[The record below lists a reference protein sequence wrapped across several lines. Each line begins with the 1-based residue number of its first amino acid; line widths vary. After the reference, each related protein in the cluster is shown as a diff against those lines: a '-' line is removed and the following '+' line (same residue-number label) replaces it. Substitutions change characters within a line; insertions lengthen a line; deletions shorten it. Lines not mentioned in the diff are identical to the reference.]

1 MTTPANRK
9 GGLGALVRLRAVR
22 EQDSRTGLST
32 ALAEER
38 HAEGAIEDLEHLLA
52 TVPHPAT
59 LDLAAFQARQ
69 QTLDLVRE
77 ALGKART
84 DLESARIVSAAA
96 RERWMADRTRL
107 KAVESLVE
115 RRLAAVR
122 AERERRER
130 IQLDEVAEEMW
141 RRRQLDDAAAAAAL
155 NGGVA

>member
-1 MTTPANRK
+1 VSARK
-9 GGLGALVRLRAVR
+9 DGLGALVRLRAVR

-38 HAEGAIEDLEHLLA
+38 HAEGAIEDLEHLLS
-52 TVPHPAT
+52 T
-59 LDLAAFQARQ
+59 LPDPGTFDLATFQARQ
-69 QTLDLVRE
+69 QTLELIRD

-96 RERWMADRTRL
+96 RDRWMADRTRL

-115 RRLAAVR
+115 RRKAAIR

-130 IQLDEVAEEMW
+130 IELDEVAEEMW
-141 RRRQLDDAAAAAAL
+141 RRRQLDDAAAAAAM
-155 NGGVA
+155 GGGAA